1 MDATAPAAPLHS
13 DTLWRTL
20 HQQLLRYAQSKV
32 RNRTLAEDAVSEVV
46 VAALQTRA
54 QFESAGHQRA
64 WLIGVLKHK
73 LADEMRRQARW
84 VSMEGAEAVEP
95 ADGAEAAPGAEAVC
109 AHDPAAHCAGRR
121 LRSALEHRCR
131 QLPPAQRAAFTLR
144 ELAGLEADE
153 ICERLGITRNHLWVL
168 MHRARQT
175 LQQQLREYR

>member
-1 MDATAPAAPLHS
+1 MDATAPAAPMHG

-46 VAALQTRA
+46 VAALQTGAR
-54 QFESAGHQRA
+54 FESASHQRA

-73 LADEMRRQARW
+73 LADEMRREARW
-84 VSMEGAEAVEP
+84 VAMESPDPGDDEGTPANEP
-95 ADGAEAAPGAEAVC
+95 AS
-109 AHDPAAHCAGRR
+109 AHDPAASCAGRR